1 MVTTLSPASE
11 TFLANMERV
20 QQQVAD
26 ASAQVSSGR
35 KVNVASD
42 APDEIDAILQLRAN
56 IAHNSQIKSN
66 LALATTDANAADS
79 ALTAATKLMD
89 RAVTLGSQGAT
100 FTLDATGRQSI
111 AAEVQSLQD
120 QMLAISRT
128 VVQGR
133 YIFSGDAGGSP
144 AYAADPAAPNGV
156 DRLLT
161 SPATQRVEDPSGG
174 SFAVGQTA
182 QNIFDS
188 RNADDSFATGNVFA
202 ALNSLQVALQNNDTA
217 GITTAVGMLK
227 QASDHLNT
235 AQAFYG
241 AVENRLTDAS
251 NFADQYDVQLQAE
264 LSQKQDADVA
274 SAAMLLNQGN
284 IQLQAAFQM
293 QAKMPHTS
301 LFDFLG

>member
-66 LALATTDANAADS
+66 LALATADANAADS
-79 ALTAATKLMD
+79 ALTSATKLMD

-182 QNIFDS
+182 QDIFDS

-241 AVENRLTDAS
+241 SVENRLTDVS